1 MGRSQS
7 TPGLVESRGRI
18 PIEDMW
24 ISPIELRTTR
34 SLFSPSPSP
43 ITGSSYHHGLRISDN
58 DGTVVVVSS
67 GGGGGSGGSGIATTT
82 TTVTRS
88 ADSPMS
94 ATSSARSSEDH
105 TARAARSIATQL
117 SIGRQST
124 HSGNLFFIIK
134 YYMLVR

>member
-1 MGRSQS
+1 MSAAMGRSQS

-18 PIEDMW
+18 SIEEMW
-24 ISPIELRTTR
+24 ISPIELRATR

-43 ITGSSYHHGLRISDN
+43 ITGSSYHHGLRAVDDGGIGNSGN
-58 DGTVVVVSS
+58 DGGV
-67 GGGGGSGGSGIATTT
+67 ITT
-82 TTVTRS
+82 TRS

-105 TARAARSIATQL
+105 TARLARSIATQP

-124 HSGNLFFIIK
+124 HSGNLINLNKIFIVTYFCID
-134 YYMLVR
+134 